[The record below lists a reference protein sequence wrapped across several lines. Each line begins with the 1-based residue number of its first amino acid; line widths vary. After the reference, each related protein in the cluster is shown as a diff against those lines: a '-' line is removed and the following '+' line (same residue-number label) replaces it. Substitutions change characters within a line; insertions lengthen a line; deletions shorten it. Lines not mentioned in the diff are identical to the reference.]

1 MIREI
6 NMTKAKLT
14 LSINFALAAALS
26 LSAMTAS
33 AGSAKKIAS
42 LKKTVKKTKS
52 SFYSDSFL
60 TSRFTSWGIDPSYTK
75 GSINLKESW
84 RRFTKKKNIVVAVV
98 DTGIQFNHPFLT
110 NNLYVSKG
118 SLSSKNYGLDFS
130 TTKAKNTPID
140 THGHGTHVAG
150 IVKSIF
156 PDVKLMALKYYN
168 PMASGK
174 ANLDSTIKALRYA
187 VDANVDVIN
196 YSGGG
201 PEPSAAELAIL
212 KRAERKGILVI
223 AAAGNERS
231 NIDKKKNAYYP
242 ASYGLSNII
251 TVGAHN
257 ETNKLISASN
267 WGSKSVDIAAPG
279 YRIKSAIPGNG
290 AGYMTG
296 TSQATAFVS
305 GVVALLKSKYPEFN
319 YQQIRNII
327 ISSSLKIKSL
337 KGKVL
342 GGGKLDA
349 ARAMDVA
356 EHVHSKLFSKGRKL
370 ARKTA
375 GRTKTT
381 RK

>member
-1 MIREI
+1 
-6 NMTKAKLT
+6 MTKAKLT

-26 LSAMTAS
+26 FTALTANAKRS
-33 AGSAKKIAS
+33 SAKRIAS
-42 LKKTVKKTKS
+42 VKKTQS
-52 SFYSDSFL
+52 SFYADSFL

-75 GSINLKESW
+75 GSINLKASW
-84 RRFTKKKNIVVAVV
+84 KKFTKKQNIVVAIV
-98 DTGIQFNHPFLT
+98 DTGIQFNHPFLA
-110 NNLYVSKG
+110 NNLFVSQGK
-118 SLSSKNYGLDFS
+118 LSSRNYGLDFS
-130 TTKAKNTPID
+130 TARPKSTPTD

-174 ANLDSTIKALRYA
+174 ANLDSTIKALKYA
-187 VDANVDVIN
+187 VDNNVDVIN

-201 PEPSAAELAIL
+201 PEPSAKELAIL

-231 NIDKKKNAYYP
+231 NIDKKRNAYYP

-257 ETNKLISASN
+257 EQNKLISASN

-279 YRIKSAIPGNG
+279 YRIKSAIPGSG

-356 EHVHSKLFSKGRKL
+356 EHVHNKLFSKGRKL

-375 GRTKTT
+375 GNK
-381 RK
+381 K